1 MEGKIPALYI
11 LNNLEEKGD
20 RVSQAVDSNLLLR
33 INLKFEHRFREN
45 DASLVWRSERDPP
58 VSNEFIQAL

>member
-1 MEGKIPALYI
+1 MEGKIPALYV
-11 LNNLEEKGD
+11 LNNIEEKGD

-33 INLKFEHRFREN
+33 IDFKFVHRLREN